1 MGLMTSPARKAL
13 ERRSA
18 HAVAYLH
25 QLPRWLPFAL
35 ALALLL
41 VGLFVAGPVGAVA
54 LGLLALF
61 QGWLLALSWPRHD
74 QSRRA
79 LGLITLAV
87 LVAAAVV
94 QGLR

>member
-1 MGLMTSPARKAL
+1 MSREAL

-18 HAVAYLH
+18 HLLAYLH
-25 QLPRWLPFAL
+25 QLPRWVPFTST
-35 ALALLL
+35 LALLV
-41 VGLFVAGPVGAVA
+41 VGLFVGGPVGAVA

-74 QSRRA
+74 PGRKA
-79 LGLITLAV
+79 LGLVTLAV